1 MTNVTAWPDVTN
13 VPNVTG
19 MVDPTDV
26 SDVTDVT
33 SVTFRFVTAEAG
45 EIFANSA

>member
-1 MTNVTAWPDVTN
+1 MTNVPAWPDVTN

-26 SDVTDVT
+26 SDVTDLT

-45 EIFANSA
+45 EIFATSA